1 MVSKSWESIATHEG
15 SDGQSDS
22 RTVGQ
27 SCINRGE
34 RARHILNLYRTW

>member
-22 RTVGQ
+22 LALTEGRGQ
-27 SCINRGE
+27 GVF
-34 RARHILNLYRTW
+34 